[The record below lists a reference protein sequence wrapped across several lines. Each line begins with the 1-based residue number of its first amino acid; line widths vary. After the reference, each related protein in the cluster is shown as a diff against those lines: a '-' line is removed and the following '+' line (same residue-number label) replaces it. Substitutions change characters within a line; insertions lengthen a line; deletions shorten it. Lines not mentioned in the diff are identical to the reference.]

1 MPNEKKDIDEVPKET
16 AGRLPLYLRR
26 LLIFRESGK
35 EWVTSNELVE
45 DLPGIRS
52 SNLRKDLSFFGDYGI
67 QGRGYNVN
75 RLIDELSKLLRVDR
89 KVEVALVGVGRLG
102 TALLNYGG
110 FENWGFEIGLAFDV
124 TSDLIGS
131 YVGGVR
137 VDNARVMEKKV
148 KARDVKVGIIS
159 VPAEEAQST
168 ATSLISAGVT
178 NIANFSAVL
187 LDTPDEV
194 SVSQVDITSTLE
206 VLTFYQ

>member
-1 MPNEKKDIDEVPKET
+1 MPDEKKDIDEVPKET

-26 LLIFRESGK
+26 LLTCRESGK
-35 EWVTSNELVE
+35 EWVTSDELVE

-75 RLIDELSKLLRVDR
+75 RLIDELSELLRVDR
-89 KVEVALVGVGRLG
+89 KVEVALAGIGRLG

-110 FENWGFEIGLAFDV
+110 FENWGFEINLAFDV
-124 TSDLIGS
+124 DSDLIGS
-131 YVGGVR
+131 RVGGVR
-137 VDNARVMEKKV
+137 VDNARIMEKKV
-148 KARDVKVGIIS
+148 KARDVKVGIIT
-159 VPAEEAQST
+159 VPVEEAQST
-168 ATSLISAGVT
+168 ANSMISAGIT

-187 LDTPDEV
+187 LDTPSQV
-194 SVSQVDITSTLE
+194 TVTQVDITSTLE

>member
-1 MPNEKKDIDEVPKET
+1 LPDEKKDIDEVPKET

-26 LLIFRESGK
+26 LLTCRESGK
-35 EWVTSNELVE
+35 EWVTSDELVE

-75 RLIDELSKLLRVDR
+75 RLIDELSELLRVDR
-89 KVEVALVGVGRLG
+89 KVEVALAGIGRLG

-110 FENWGFEIGLAFDV
+110 FENWGFEINLAFDV
-124 TSDLIGS
+124 DSDLIGS
-131 YVGGVR
+131 RVGGVR
-137 VDNARVMEKKV
+137 VDNARIMEKKV
-148 KARDVKVGIIS
+148 KARDVKVGIIT
-159 VPAEEAQST
+159 VPVEEAQST
-168 ATSLISAGVT
+168 ANSMISAGIT

-187 LDTPDEV
+187 LDTPSQV
-194 SVSQVDITSTLE
+194 TVTQVDITSTLE

>member
-26 LLIFRESGK
+26 LITCRESGK
-35 EWVTSNELVE
+35 EWVTSDELVE

-52 SNLRKDLSFFGDYGI
+52 SNLRKDLSFLGDYGI

-75 RLIDELSKLLRVDR
+75 RLIEKLSELLRVDR
-89 KVEVALVGVGRLG
+89 KVEVALAGVGRLG

-110 FENWGFEIGLAFDV
+110 FENWGFEINLAFDV
-124 TSDLIGS
+124 DSDLIGS
-131 YVGGVR
+131 RVGGVR
-137 VDNARVMEKKV
+137 VDNARIMEKKV
-148 KARDVKVGIIS
+148 KARDVKVGIIA
-159 VPAEEAQST
+159 VPSEEAQST
-168 ATSLISAGVT
+168 ANLMISAGIT

-187 LDTPDEV
+187 LDTPSQV
-194 SVSQVDITSTLE
+194 TIAQVDITSTLE

>member
-75 RLIDELSKLLRVDR
+75 RLIDELSELLRVNR
-89 KVEVALVGVGRLG
+89 KVEVALAGVGRLG
-102 TALLNYGG
+102 TALLNYRG
-110 FENWGFEIGLAFDV
+110 FKNWGFEISLAFDV
-124 TSDLIGS
+124 DSDLIGS
-131 YVGGVR
+131 HVGGVR

-168 ATSLISAGVT
+168 ANSMISAGIS

-187 LDTPDEV
+187 LETPNQV
-194 SVSQVDITSTLE
+194 TVTQVDITSTLE